1 MLTVVICLTCIAFMP
16 YLASSIGGYYRISQK
31 GKYDLVNPREQAATL
46 EGAGAR
52 SQYLHA
58 NCWEALGL
66 FSAAVLAIFITGAI
80 SETAAML
87 SISFVVIRGVYFI
100 AYLTNMAALRF
111 SAFGL
116 GFACCAGLFYLALT
130 TAIA

>member
-16 YLASSIGGYYRISQK
+16 YLASTIGGYYRISQT

-58 NCWEALGL
+58 NCWEALSL
-66 FSAAVLAIFITGAI
+66 FSAAILAVFITNAI
-80 SETAAML
+80 NEVVVML
-87 SISFVVIRGVYFI
+87 SVSFVLIRGVYFI
-100 AYLTNMAALRF
+100 AYLTNMAMLRF

-116 GFACCAGLFYLALT
+116 GFACCAGLFYIALT
-130 TAIA
+130 TII

>member
-16 YLASSIGGYYRISQK
+16 YLASSIGGYYRISQT
-31 GKYDLVNPREQAATL
+31 GKYDLVNPRAQAATL
-46 EGAGAR
+46 VGAGAR

-66 FSAAVLAIFITGAI
+66 FSAAVLAVFITNAI
-80 SETAAML
+80 NETVTML
-87 SISFVVIRGVYFI
+87 CISFVVIRGVYFI
-100 AYLTNMAALRF
+100 AYLTNMATLRF

-116 GFACCAGLFYLALT
+116 GFACCVGLFYT
-130 TAIA
+130 TITSIPA

>member
-16 YLASSIGGYYRISQK
+16 YLASSIGGYYRISQT
-31 GKYDLVNPREQAATL
+31 GKYDLVNPRVQAATL
-46 EGAGAR
+46 VGAGAR

-66 FSAAVLAIFITGAI
+66 FSAAVLAVFITNAI
-80 SETAAML
+80 NETVTML
-87 SISFVVIRGVYFI
+87 CISFVVIRCIYFI
-100 AYLTNMAALRF
+100 AYLANMAMLRF

-116 GFACCAGLFYLALT
+116 GFACCAGLFY
-130 TAIA
+130 TAITTIPA

>member
-16 YLASSIGGYYRISQK
+16 YLASSIGGYYRISQT
-31 GKYDLVNPREQAATL
+31 GKYDLVNPRVQAATL
-46 EGAGAR
+46 VGAGAR

-66 FSAAVLAIFITGAI
+66 FSAAVLAVFITNAI
-80 SETAAML
+80 NETVTML
-87 SISFVVIRGVYFI
+87 CISFVVIRGVYFI
-100 AYLTNMAALRF
+100 AYLTNMATLRF

-116 GFACCAGLFYLALT
+116 GFACCVGLFY
-130 TAIA
+130 TAITSIPA

>member
-16 YLASSIGGYYRISQK
+16 YLASSIGGYYRISQT
-31 GKYDLVNPREQAATL
+31 GKYDLVNPRVQAATL
-46 EGAGAR
+46 VGAGAR

-66 FSAAVLAIFITGAI
+66 FSAAVLAVFITNAI
-80 SETAAML
+80 NETVTML
-87 SISFVVIRGVYFI
+87 CISFVVIRGVYFI
-100 AYLTNMAALRF
+100 AYLTNMATLRF

-116 GFACCAGLFYLALT
+116 GFACCAGLFY
-130 TAIA
+130 TAITSIPA